1 MEAIG
6 QLAGGVAHDF
16 NNILTVIQGHIA
28 LLQQPARVLPASADR
43 SVQQIGQAAERAA
56 HLTRQLLSFSR
67 RQVLQPRHLDLN
79 ELVAN
84 LTKMLGRLLGENI
97 TLQLQYRPQPSW
109 VFADAALIEQVVV
122 NLAVNAR
129 DAMPQGGQLTLR
141 VSVTDVDAVHVAEYP
156 EAREGCFVCLTVSD
170 TGVGVPPEGLRR
182 IFEPFYTTKEVGKGA
197 ASVWPHV

>member
-1 MEAIG
+1 MSGRSTPLPWKARGRTRDTNSFVELPGRPPLCWGCPRSNVQKRLEEQLRQSQKMEAIG
-6 QLAGGVAHDF
+6 QLEGGVGHDF

-84 LTKMLGRLLGENI
+84 LTKMLGPSSGNI
-97 TLQLQYRPQPSW
+97 TRNSIRPQPIG
-109 VFADAALIEQVVV
+109 FADAA
-122 NLAVNAR
+122 
-129 DAMPQGGQLTLR
+129 
-141 VSVTDVDAVHVAEYP
+141 Y
-156 EAREGCFVCLTVSD
+156 
-170 TGVGVPPEGLRR
+170 
-182 IFEPFYTTKEVGKGA
+182 
-197 ASVWPHV
+197 